1 MEVREKYIARL
12 MSEPWQQNFTAI
24 KFVHMPQIVVNPWV
38 RQRCQYLCNHT
49 RQSDLCPPFSAS
61 AEDTLNVLGDY
72 KFGLMIR
79 REEPFPFTRQT
90 SEVWGDFQNAL
101 VEVENESFIRGYGK
115 AFALA
120 TGNCVFCHHDDAI
133 RPCEF
138 NGKRR
143 PTLEAIGI
151 NLYDTLDM
159 IGWRELL
166 FREPEDPFNLFGL
179 LLLE

>member
-1 MEVREKYIARL
+1 MRERYIARL

-38 RQRCQYLCNHT
+38 RQRCQFLCT
-49 RQSDLCPPFSAS
+49 QSRQSDLCPPFSPNA
-61 AEDTLNVLGDY
+61 AETAKVLEDY

-79 REEPFPFTRQT
+79 REETVPFTREVR
-90 SEVWGDFQNAL
+90 EVWREFQDAL
-101 VEVENESFIRGYGK
+101 VEVENESFVRGYGK
-115 AFALA
+115 AFAMA
-120 TGNCVFCHHDDAI
+120 TGNCVFCHHDDSL

-138 NGKRR
+138 IGKRR
-143 PTLEAIGI
+143 PTMEAIGI

-159 IGWRELL
+159 IGWRDML
-166 FREPEDPFNLFGL
+166 FREVEEPLNLFGL